1 MKKIYGRIEEEFY
14 TLEEC
19 QDFIYE
25 IRRATNTNISQEI
38 FSSLTLEECCDILNQ
53 ENIFD
58 CGTCY
63 YVVDEDITRK
73 ELLKAMY

>member
-1 MKKIYGRIEEEFY
+1 MKKIYDNIEKEFY
-14 TLEEC
+14 TLAEC
-19 QDFIYE
+19 RDFIYK
-25 IRRATNTNISQEI
+25 IRRATNTNISWEI

-63 YVVDEDITRK
+63 YIVDEDITRK
-73 ELLKAMY
+73 ELLKVMY